1 MLIGYA
7 RVSTDEQETGL
18 QLDAMKAAGVAQ
30 VFEEKRSSATRRPIL
45 AACIDATRPGDTL
58 TVYKV
63 DRLARSLREL
73 LNLLHRLEVRGV
85 YFRSL
90 TEPID
95 TSTPAGRMMTHI
107 IGAFAEFERGI
118 IRERTAAGL
127 AAARARGVK
136 LGRARAMSPTE
147 EAACVAQYVSGCYTL
162 TALSRIYGCHISSI
176 KRAVARAAAAP

>member
-7 RVSTDEQETGL
+7 RVSTDEQETSL
-18 QLDAMKAAGVAQ
+18 QLDAMKAAGVQQ
-30 VFEEKRSSATRRPIL
+30 VFEEKRSSAMRRPIL
-45 AACIDATRPGDTL
+45 AACIDSTRNGDTL
-58 TVYKV
+58 VVYKV

-73 LNLLHRLEVRGV
+73 LTLLDRLEVRGV

-95 TSTPAGRMMTHI
+95 TSTPSGRMMMHI

-136 LGRARAMSPTE
+136 LGRARAMSPSE
-147 EAACVAQYVSGCYTL
+147 EAACVRQYMGGTYTL
-162 TALSRIYGCHISSI
+162 SALARIYGCHVSSV
-176 KRAVARAAAAP
+176 KRAIARASELP